1 MYVGGPLD
9 TAPAT
14 SSSTLSRSQAS
25 HREVKVRKVN
35 PSHSVSPPVLEYREV
50 DRIATETGL
59 QGLDHPE
66 GNYPLSLSLSVYI
79 LANVSVSVHSW
90 SLRWS
95 ADLGHRTW
103 NVRSFAQFFDSV
115 FDGRATPPLMNRIS
129 SWTRLDRLGKLKRSS
144 LNAYSR
150 AQLAFTLNRNVSN
163 RQ

>member
-50 DRIATETGL
+50 DRISTGTGL

-66 GNYPLSLSLSVYI
+66 GNYPLSLFLSLYLSLSVC
-79 LANVSVSVHSW
+79 LHFGK
-90 SLRWS
+90 RF
-95 ADLGHRTW
+95 
-103 NVRSFAQFFDSV
+103 SFRMFVIPAV
-115 FDGRATPPLMNRIS
+115 IGRP
-129 SWTRLDRLGKLKRSS
+129 RSS
-144 LNAYSR
+144 YMECTVVR
-150 AQLAFTLNRNVSN
+150 AVF
-163 RQ
+163 RQCVRWRLL

>member
-66 GNYPLSLSLSVYI
+66 GNYPLSLSVYLHFGKRFSFRTFVI
-79 LANVSVSVHSW
+79 LAVIGRPRSSYMECTVVRAVFRQRV
-90 SLRWS
+90 RWS
-95 ADLGHRTW
+95 CDAASYEPNFKLNTIRPAREVETIQSE
-103 NVRSFAQFFDSV
+103 RILA
-115 FDGRATPPLMNRIS
+115 RATRFYAEQ
-129 SWTRLDRLGKLKRSS
+129 KR
-144 LNAYSR
+144 
-150 AQLAFTLNRNVSN
+150 F
-163 RQ
+163 

>member
-1 MYVGGPLD
+1 MYVGGTLD

-66 GNYPLSLSLSVYI
+66 GNYPLSLCLSTFWQTFQFPYI
-79 LANVSVSVHSW
+79 RDPCGDRPTSVIVHGMYGRS
-90 SLRWS
+90 
-95 ADLGHRTW
+95 
-103 NVRSFAQFFDSV
+103 RSFSTACSMV
-115 FDGRATPPLMNRIS
+115 VRR
-129 SWTRLDRLGKLKRSS
+129 RLL
-144 LNAYSR
+144 
-150 AQLAFTLNRNVSN
+150 
-163 RQ
+163 